1 MQPQGKPRPRGVR
14 VWPREEAVE
23 YPPGDI
29 LKKWDLTPR
38 REVAQTLQLLA
49 SVLTYLGKLQSVMGC
64 IHVEPD
70 PNLRNK
76 EVLCEE
82 MMHILKS
89 E

>member
-1 MQPQGKPRPRGVR
+1 M
-14 VWPREEAVE
+14 
-23 YPPGDI
+23 
-29 LKKWDLTPR
+29 LKKWNLTPR

-70 PNLRNK
+70 PNLRDK